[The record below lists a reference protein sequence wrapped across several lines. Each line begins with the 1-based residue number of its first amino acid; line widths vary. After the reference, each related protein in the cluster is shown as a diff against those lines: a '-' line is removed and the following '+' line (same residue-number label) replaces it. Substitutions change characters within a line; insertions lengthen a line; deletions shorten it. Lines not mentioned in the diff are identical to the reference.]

1 MFRYQKSNTLHNI
14 SSNTKKK
21 GTTDET
27 IKYDSKKEK
36 YFTRY
41 NVKQRENR
49 YTPAQR
55 NLKKY

>member
-14 SSNTKKK
+14 SSNTKK

-27 IKYDSKKEK
+27 IKYDITKEK